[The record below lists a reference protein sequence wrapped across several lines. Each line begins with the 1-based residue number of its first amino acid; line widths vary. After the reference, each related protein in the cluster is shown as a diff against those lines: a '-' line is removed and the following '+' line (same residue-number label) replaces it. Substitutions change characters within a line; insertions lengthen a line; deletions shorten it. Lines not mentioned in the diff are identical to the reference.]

1 MSKQPRSWREVPR
14 GTKIRLEVG
23 QMFKAF
29 PPKNEQFI
37 PSGDY
42 YITGFWANV
51 CGLGR
56 ASAHG
61 GNDFVILSNALPAFN
76 NIH

>member
-1 MSKQPRSWREVPR
+1 MKTLRTWKTIPR
-14 GTKIRLEVG
+14 GSKIHLSVG

-37 PSGDY
+37 PSSDY

-51 CGLGR
+51 CGLGKK
-56 ASAHG
+56 SAHEE
-61 GNDFVILSNALPAFN
+61 NDFMILSSALPAFD
-76 NIH
+76 NIY